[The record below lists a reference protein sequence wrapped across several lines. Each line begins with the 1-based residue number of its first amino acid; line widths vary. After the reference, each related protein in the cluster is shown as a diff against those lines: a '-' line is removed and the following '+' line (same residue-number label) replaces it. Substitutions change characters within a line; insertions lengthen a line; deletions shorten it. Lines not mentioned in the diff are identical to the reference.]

1 VKIREGRP
9 AHGFVELSD
18 ASGAIIANGELVQR
32 LEKGIVVS
40 RLVFRFDDDSL
51 YDEVVRFSQK
61 PNFRLVA
68 YQLQQSGPSFKE
80 NSEVKFD
87 RPDHYQARV
96 HTEPGAKEE
105 TASGFV
111 EVPEDVSNGMT
122 SILLK
127 NLELG
132 ASATAHLLAFTPQ
145 PQLLDVTMTPEGSDK
160 YWIGWTSASATRYR
174 VTPKVAGVKGVVAT
188 VVGKQPG
195 DLLMWIT
202 RGESPTLVRF
212 EGPIFIGGPI
222 WRVIPGAPL
231 CKPCAPGLWPESALL
246 TSQLD

>member
-1 VKIREGRP
+1 
-9 AHGFVELSD
+9 
-18 ASGAIIANGELVQR
+18 
-32 LEKGIVVS
+32 
-40 RLVFRFDDDSL
+40 
-51 YDEVVRFSQK
+51 
-61 PNFRLVA
+61 
-68 YQLQQSGPSFKE
+68 
-80 NSEVKFD
+80 
-87 RPDHYQARV
+87 
-96 HTEPGAKEE
+96 
-105 TASGFV
+105 
-111 EVPEDVSNGMT
+111 
-122 SILLK
+122 
-127 NLELG
+127 
-132 ASATAHLLAFTPQ
+132 
-145 PQLLDVTMTPEGSDK
+145 MTPEGSDK